1 MTPIAAAPR
10 YPAAPWR
17 THGRAWFAS
26 YLVRAS
32 EISVP
37 EPLTIDARFGWTLG
51 ALGVVE
57 YLEPSPLTYREVV
70 WMPARVSAKVGD
82 ETVRGFWVSHM
93 VVDSHASVAAGREL
107 WALPKLFAKID
118 IDGTDSRGRVRVEVE
133 DGARLTLEVRGHAP
147 ITRRRDRIV
156 TLQTRG
162 EELVRFRGTTSAE
175 VGLAEVRCTAGADAW
190 AGLRSARRLP
200 LAGASMPAFE
210 TTMHLPEVLA
220 LARHAHGAGVGQRG
234 T

>member
-1 MTPIAAAPR
+1 MTPDAAPVA
-10 YPAAPWR
+10 YPPAPWR

-32 EISVP
+32 EITVP
-37 EPLTIDARFGWTLG
+37 APLTIDARFGWTLG

-57 YLEPSPLTYREVV
+57 YLEGSPLVYREVV
-70 WMPARVSAKVGD
+70 WMPARVSAKIGD
-82 ETVRGFWVSHM
+82 RTVNGFFVSHM
-93 VVDSHASVAAGREL
+93 VVDSRASVAAGREL

-118 IDGTDSRGRVRVEVE
+118 IDGTDERARVEVEVE

-147 ITRRRDRIV
+147 ITRRSDRIA

-162 EELVRFRGTTSAE
+162 ADVIRFRGSTSAK

-200 LAGASMPAFE
+200 LAGAAMPAFE
-210 TTMHLPEVLA
+210 TTMHEPETL
-220 LARHAHGAGVGQRG
+220 RP
-234 T
+234 